1 MDYSVKKKRGRQS
14 GEKRLLNCLMTFHNL
29 ERKIMYLLKKWVIV
43 LTLEGGMRTSAQNP
57 EKKSQKV
64 KNEKKQFFFEMPI
77 SHI

>member
-1 MDYSVKKKRGRQS
+1 
-14 GEKRLLNCLMTFHNL
+14 MTFHNL

-57 EKKSQKV
+57 EKKIK
-64 KNEKKQFFFEMPI
+64 KLKMKKKQFFFEMPM

>member
-1 MDYSVKKKRGRQS
+1 
-14 GEKRLLNCLMTFHNL
+14 MTFHNL

-57 EKKSQKV
+57 EKNQKV
-64 KNEKKQFFFEMPI
+64 KNEKKTIFFEMPM

>member
-29 ERKIMYLLKKWVIV
+29 EHKIMCLLKKWVIV

-57 EKKSQKV
+57 EKKI
-64 KNEKKQFFFEMPI
+64 KKLKMKKKTIFFEMPM